1 MPFCMANHLLQ
12 ANRWLRHCVPRKD
25 NKAHCEQS
33 AIMQYALTNNI
44 KKPQASKFVVIT
56 QQMKKTQGKN
66 KLRLAWQDQALA
78 Y

>member
-1 MPFCMANHLLQ
+1 
-12 ANRWLRHCVPRKD
+12 
-25 NKAHCEQS
+25 
-33 AIMQYALTNNI
+33 MQYALTNNI